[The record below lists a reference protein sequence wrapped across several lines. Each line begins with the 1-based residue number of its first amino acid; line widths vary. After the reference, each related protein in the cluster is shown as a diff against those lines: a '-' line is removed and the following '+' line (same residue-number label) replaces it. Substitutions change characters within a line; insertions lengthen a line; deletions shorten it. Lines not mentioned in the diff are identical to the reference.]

1 MTLKTG
7 LSRVGASKAA
17 MAEVGQH
24 RALGDAKSEFTALE
38 RAHLL
43 GQLDLFPHLR
53 VRWQVLGVGWSTGDW
68 REVTGQVVRIALVPI
83 GHLFRRLPVGNTG
96 GTNVSAFKPID
107 IAPELKRLLDSRDQ

>member
-7 LSRVGASKAA
+7 LSRVGAFEAA
-17 MAEVGQH
+17 LAELGQH

-38 RAHLL
+38 RAHLP

-53 VRWQVLGVGWSTGDW
+53 VRWQMLGVGWPTGDW
-68 REVTGQVVRIALVPI
+68 CEVTGQVVRIALVPI
-83 GHLFRRLPVGNTG
+83 GHLFGRLPVGNTG
-96 GTNVSAFKPID
+96 GTNVSAFKPMD